1 MRAKK
6 DVKELWELLE
16 PIVAS
21 EGMEIIEMEFQRE
34 PQGYVLR
41 IYIDHPDGVTIEDC
55 TRVSRVV
62 GDYLDVLDPIDH
74 AYHLEVSSPGV
85 DRPLRKPEHFSR
97 YLGSVV
103 RVKTTELVEGR
114 KNFKGILVGTDDIAI
129 TVECDGRNYT
139 IPIST
144 VEKAR
149 LLYFE
154 TESLRSSGRG
164 VKKREIFDQGE

>member
-1 MRAKK
+1 MKLKK
-6 DVKELWELLE
+6 GIAELWELLE
-16 PIVAS
+16 PVVAS
-21 EGMEIIEMEFQRE
+21 EGMEIIEMELQRE

-62 GDYLDVLDPIDH
+62 GDYLDVIDPIDH

-85 DRPLRKPEHFSR
+85 DRPLRKVEHFAR

-103 RVKTTELVEGR
+103 RVRTTEVVEGR
-114 KNFKGILVGTDDIAI
+114 KNFKGILVDVKED
-129 TVECDGRNYT
+129 TVTLECDGHAYD
-139 IPIST
+139 IPIAI
-144 VEKAR
+144 VGKAR

-154 TESLRSSGRG
+154 TENLRSSGRG
-164 VKKREIFDQGE
+164 RKKQRIFDRGD